1 MMTITEW
8 NAADFFSRL
17 LSCNKF
23 ALENGFKFA
32 RVSSLEGF
40 EELISRALTVKAYVA
55 VSDTS
60 QGSFTINNT
69 PHSRRVKTVFMFMR
83 HKVDDMAAREKCME
97 KIRELFRQ
105 FMSVLLLERTR
116 IKENF
121 IYIDEKV
128 SFTEIDRYFYTGGA
142 CAYFQIYINTFTDIS
157 YNPDEWITQ
166 P

>member
-1 MMTITEW
+1 MAMNEW
-8 NAADFFSRL
+8 NAAYFFSRL
-17 LSCNKF
+17 LSYNKF

-60 QGSFTINNT
+60 QGTFVVNNT
-69 PHSRRVKTVFMFMR
+69 PHTRRVKTVFMFMR
-83 HKVDDMAAREKCME
+83 HKVDDMAAREKCMA

-121 IYIDEKV
+121 IYIDENV

-142 CAYFQIYINTFTDIS
+142 CAYFQIYIDTFTDIS
-157 YNPDEWITQ
+157 YNQDEWTTQ

>member
-1 MMTITEW
+1 MMINEW

-40 EELISRALTVKAYVA
+40 EELISRALTVQAYVA

-60 QGSFTINNT
+60 QGSFIINNT

-83 HKVDDMAAREKCME
+83 HKVADMAAREKRMD

-105 FMSVLLLERTR
+105 FMSVLILERTR
-116 IKENF
+116 IRENY
-121 IYIDEKV
+121 IYIDENV

-142 CAYFQIYINTFTDIS
+142 CAYFQIYIDTYTDIS
-157 YNPDEWITQ
+157 YNSNEWTIQ

>member
-1 MMTITEW
+1 MMAMNEW
-8 NAADFFSRL
+8 NAAYFFSRL
-17 LSCNKF
+17 LSYNKF

-60 QGSFTINNT
+60 QGTVIMNNT
-69 PHSRRVKTVFMFMR
+69 PHTRRVKTVFMFMR
-83 HKVDDMAAREKCME
+83 HKVDDMAAREKCMD

-105 FMSVLLLERTR
+105 LMSVLILERTR
-116 IKENF
+116 IRENC
-121 IYIDEKV
+121 IYIDENV

-142 CAYFQIYINTFTDIS
+142 CAYFQIYIDTYTDMS
-157 YNPDEWITQ
+157 YRSEEWITQ

>member
-1 MMTITEW
+1 MTTIKEW

-55 VSDTS
+55 MSDTS
-60 QGSFTINNT
+60 QGTFIVNNT
-69 PHSRRVKTVFMFMR
+69 PHTRRVKTVFMFMR
-83 HKVDDMAAREKCME
+83 HKVDDMAAREKCMT

-116 IKENF
+116 IEENF
-121 IYIDEKV
+121 IYIDENV

-142 CAYFQIYINTFTDIS
+142 CAYFQIYIDTFTDIS
-157 YNPDEWITQ
+157 YNQDEWTTQ

>member
-1 MMTITEW
+1 MAMNEW
-8 NAADFFSRL
+8 NAAYFFSRL
-17 LSCNKF
+17 LSYNKF

-60 QGSFTINNT
+60 QGTFVVNNT
-69 PHSRRVKTVFMFMR
+69 PHTRRVKTVFMFMR
-83 HKVDDMAAREKCME
+83 HKVDDMAAREECMA

-116 IKENF
+116 IK
-121 IYIDEKV
+121 
-128 SFTEIDRYFYTGGA
+128 
-142 CAYFQIYINTFTDIS
+142 
-157 YNPDEWITQ
+157 
-166 P
+166 